1 LKLDTERRKHR
12 RIIYEAV
19 ISHDVSHKGLIYP
32 GKMFN
37 FSKGGL
43 YFESDQT
50 IYPGED
56 IFVGLTSRAA
66 SPGKEKKL
74 LFEVKI
80 VWQEA
85 LEESGHCCGYGGEF
99 LSTYDVFPE
108 TGYNK
113 EIETSA
119 SPSDDFRDEND
130 SRKHIRR
137 RCNKSLIFSYDSH
150 EYKGFV
156 SNIGRGGAFILTTE
170 NFDLGG
176 RIKLAIPEL
185 KTRKEVKVTGWIVRI
200 SPEGI
205 GISFERRADRERR
218 SDLDRRT
225 GSDRRDRKRRKRRSQ
240 IRF

>member
-12 RIIYEAV
+12 RIKYEAV
-19 ISHDVSHKGLIYP
+19 ISHDVSNNGRIYP

-37 FSKGGL
+37 FSKGGM

-50 IYPGED
+50 IYPGQD
-56 IFVGLTSRAA
+56 IFVGLTIHAA
-66 SPGKEKKL
+66 SPGKAKQL

-80 VWQEA
+80 VRQEA
-85 LEESGHCCGYGGEF
+85 LEESALCCGYGGEF
-99 LSTYDVFPE
+99 LSTDSFIPE
-108 TGYNK
+108 TVYNNK
-113 EIETSA
+113 KKASSA
-119 SPSDDFRDEND
+119 SPSDDFRVEND

-137 RCNKSLIFSYDSH
+137 PCNNSLIFSYDRH
-150 EYKGFV
+150 VYKGFV
-156 SNIGRGGAFILTTE
+156 SNIGRAGAFISTNE

-185 KTRKEVKVTGWIVRI
+185 KTRKELKITGWIVRI

-205 GISFERRADRERR
+205 GISFERRVSRERR

-225 GSDRRDRKRRKRRSQ
+225 GLDRRDRK
-240 IRF
+240 IRNLRA